1 MRVGFV
7 GVGMMGGP
15 MCGNLLKKGHQAV
28 IFDINKDAIARM
40 KGVGAEVAG
49 SLKELAAQVDVI
61 FTSLPMPADVEK
73 VIMGPD
79 GLASGA
85 KKGTIIADMSTNAP
99 AMVQKLAK
107 ELGAKGI
114 TLIDAPVSGGVD
126 GAEAGSL
133 AIMCS
138 GDKAAYDKVKPALD
152 CMGKNVFHLGAIGM
166 GNVAKLVNNMVSF
179 CNLVTACEAMA
190 LAKRAGLDPDVM
202 ASVMQTASGD
212 SASLK
217 RVKRKAIH
225 GDFKQEF
232 ALNLAYKD
240 LNLALEMARETGTP
254 ISVGSHVFTLMQ
266 NGKSKN
272 RGTEDVSTLMRSI
285 EEGMNDQIRTKIKP

>member
-1 MRVGFV
+1 MKVGFI

-15 MCGNLLKKGHQAV
+15 MCGNLIKKGHQAV
-28 IFDINKDAIARM
+28 IFDLNKDAIARM
-40 KGVGAEVAG
+40 TGVGATAAGSPKEVA
-49 SLKELAAQVDVI
+49 EQVDIV

-79 GLASGA
+79 GLAAGA

-99 AMVQKLAK
+99 AVVQRLAK
-107 ELGAKGI
+107 ELAAKGI
-114 TLIDAPVSGGVD
+114 VLIDSPVSGGVD
-126 GAEAGSL
+126 GAEAASL

-138 GDKAAYDKVKPALD
+138 GDKAAFDKVKPLLE

-202 ASVMQTASGD
+202 AGVMQTASGD
-212 SASLK
+212 SSSLK
-217 RVKRKAIH
+217 RVKRKAIR

-240 LNLALEMARETGTP
+240 LMLALDLGRETGTP
-254 ISVGSHVFTLMQ
+254 LSIGSHAMTLMQ
-266 NGKSKN
+266 NGRSKD
-272 RGTEDVSTLMRSI
+272 RGKDDVCTLMQSI
-285 EEGMNDQIRTKIKP
+285 EEGMNDKIRSKVKP

>member
-1 MRVGFV
+1 MKVGFI

-15 MCGNLLKKGHQAV
+15 MCGNVLKKGHQAV
-28 IFDINKDAIARM
+28 IFDINQDAIARM
-40 KGVGAEVAG
+40 KGMGAGVGASAKDV
-49 SLKELAAQVDVI
+49 AAQVDVV

-79 GLASGA
+79 GIAAGA
-85 KKGTIIADMSTNAP
+85 KPGTIIADMSTNAP
-99 AMVQKLAK
+99 AVVQRLAK
-107 ELGAKGI
+107 ELAAKGI

-126 GAEAGSL
+126 GAEAASL

-138 GDKAAYDKVKPALD
+138 GDKAAYDKVKPVLD

-190 LAKRAGLDPDVM
+190 LAKRGGLDPDVM
-202 ASVMQTASGD
+202 AAVMMTASGD

-217 RVKRKAIH
+217 RVKRKAIR

-240 LNLALEMARETGTP
+240 LGLALDLGRETGTP
-254 ISVGSHVFTLMQ
+254 LSAGSHAFTLMQ
-266 NGKSKN
+266 NARSKN
-272 RGTEDVSTLMRSI
+272 RGTEAVTTLMRSI
-285 EEGMNDQIRTKIKP
+285 EEGMNDQIRTKVKP

>member
-1 MRVGFV
+1 MKVGFV

-28 IFDINKDAIARM
+28 VFDINPDALARM
-40 KGVGAEVAG
+40 KGAGAAVAA
-49 SLKELAAQVDVI
+49 SLTELAGQVDVI

-73 VIMGPD
+73 VVLGQG
-79 GLASGA
+79 GLAEGA
-85 KKGTIIADMSTNAP
+85 RRGTIIADMSTNSP
-99 AMVQKLAK
+99 ALVQRLAR
-107 ELGAKGI
+107 ELAAKGI
-114 TLIDAPVSGGVD
+114 IFIDAPVSGGVD
-126 GAEAGSL
+126 GAEAATL

-138 GDKAAYDKVKPALD
+138 GDKTAYDKVRPLLE

-179 CNLVTACEAMA
+179 CNLVTACEALA
-190 LAKRAGLDPDVM
+190 LAQRAGLDPDVM
-202 ASVMQTASGD
+202 AGVMQTASGD

-217 RVKRKAIH
+217 RVKRKAIR

-240 LNLALEMARETGTP
+240 LGLALELGRETGTP
-254 ISVGSHVFTLMQ
+254 LSIGAHVFALMQ
-266 NGKSKN
+266 AARAKERGKD
-272 RGTEDVSTLMRSI
+272 DVSTLMQTI
-285 EEGMNDQIRTKIKP
+285 EEAMNDRIRTKVTT

>member
-1 MRVGFV
+1 MKVGFV

-28 IFDINKDAIARM
+28 IFDINPDAIARM
-40 KGVGAEVAG
+40 KGVGATVAG
-49 SLKELAAQVDVI
+49 SAKEVAAQVDVI

-73 VIMGPD
+73 VILGPN
-79 GLASGA
+79 GLAEGA

-99 AMVQKLAK
+99 AVVQRLAK
-107 ELGAKGI
+107 ELAGKGI
-114 TLIDAPVSGGVD
+114 TLIDSPVSGGVD
-126 GAEAGSL
+126 GAEAASL

-138 GDKAAYDKVKPALD
+138 GDKAAYDKVKPLLE

-202 ASVMQTASGD
+202 AGVMQTASGD

-217 RVKRKAIH
+217 RVKRKAIR

-240 LNLALEMARETGTP
+240 LGLALELGKETGTP
-254 ISVGSHVFTLMQ
+254 LSVGSHAMTLMQ
-266 NGKSKN
+266 NARSKN
-272 RGTEDVSTLMRSI
+272 RGGEDVSTLMRSI
-285 EEGMNDQIRTKIKP
+285 EEGMNDQIRTKAKE

>member
-1 MRVGFV
+1 MKVGFV

-15 MCGNLLKKGHQAV
+15 MCSNLMKKGHQTV
-28 IFDINKDAIARM
+28 IFDINKDALARM
-40 KGVGAEVAG
+40 KGAGATVAG
-49 SLKELAAQVDVI
+49 SPKEVAAQVDIV

-73 VIMGPD
+73 VILGPD
-79 GLASGA
+79 GIAAGA

-99 AMVQKLAK
+99 AVVQRLAK
-107 ELGAKGI
+107 ELAPQGI
-114 TLIDAPVSGGVD
+114 TLIDSPVSGGVD
-126 GAEAGSL
+126 GAEAATL

-138 GDKAAYDKVKPALD
+138 GDKVAFDKVKPLLE

-202 ASVMQTASGD
+202 AGVMQTASGD

-240 LNLALEMARETGTP
+240 LGLALELGKETGTP
-254 ISVGSHVFTLMQ
+254 LSVGSHTMTLMQ
-266 NGKSKN
+266 NARSKN
-272 RGTEDVSTLMRSI
+272 RGGEDVSTLMRSI
-285 EEGMNDQIRTKIKP
+285 EEGMNDQIRTKAKP